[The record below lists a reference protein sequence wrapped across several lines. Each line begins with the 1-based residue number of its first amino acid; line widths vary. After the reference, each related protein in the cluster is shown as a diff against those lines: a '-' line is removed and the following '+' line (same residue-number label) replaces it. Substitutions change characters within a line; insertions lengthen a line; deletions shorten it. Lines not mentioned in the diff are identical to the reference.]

1 VSFNFQKRDLN
12 KETYITFKE
21 PVEIVNLEEYKPS
34 ETDQNNIKQIFHKEE
49 ETIDKYFDE
58 KHYLF
63 KDLYLTIGSKKWLTL
78 TFQRNEWTLFI
89 FPREEIA
96 PNSKEFTYNSVIN
109 NVSIYAAVQFG
120 KKFIEFL
127 DENMSKRGNIEDS
140 IDFILLNCI
149 PFGRILTDHFMPFL
163 ICLTDGKTTLAAPNT
178 QENKLPSHQDKF
190 IIQDPIK
197 KAVFSLEV

>member
-1 VSFNFQKRDLN
+1 MKEIFNNTDEQKTL
-12 KETYITFKE
+12 
-21 PVEIVNLEEYKPS
+21 
-34 ETDQNNIKQIFHKEE
+34 
-49 ETIDKYFDE
+49 DKYFDE

-63 KDLYLTIGSKKWLTL
+63 KDLYLTSNNKKWLML
-78 TFQRNEWTLFI
+78 SFQKSDFTLFI
-89 FPREEIA
+89 FPREETA
-96 PNSKEFTYNSVIN
+96 PNSQEFSYKSVID

-127 DENMSKRGNIEDS
+127 DENISKKGNIEDS

-163 ICLTDGKTTLAAPNT
+163 ICLTEGKTMAVPNT
-178 QENKLPSHQDKF
+178 QENKLPSHQDKY

-197 KAVFSLEV
+197 KALFTLEVSIKFIRNFLI